1 VRRFRETLDQSWTYR
16 RGSGKRGSGEPAP
29 GLLLLFTNGEP
40 ALRAIPLR
48 NGALTLGR
56 DELELEDSRLSRRHA
71 EARFVGQRWHLKDLG
86 SKNGTFVDGKPVT
99 GELVTDRARLLRVGD
114 SLFGLL
120 SDVRGFEGAVVELRD
135 GLLVGPTLRQRWDE
149 IERAAEAGDTLHV
162 TGESGTG
169 KELAARHFHRSG
181 KRASGPFVAVN
192 CAAIP
197 PNLAERLLFGA
208 KRGAYSGADADAEGH
223 VQAANGG
230 TLFLDEIAEL
240 EPAVQAKLLRV
251 LESREVTALGASKP
265 KSVELGVVS
274 ATHQDLR
281 AAAGA
286 GKFRQDLFFRIARPH
301 VTLPPLRDRIEE
313 IPWLVQRALA
323 PSAAHVSLIEECLL
337 RPWPGNVREL
347 LVELKH
353 AQLEAAKQKAPRVEV
368 EHLGA
373 DAGRELEASADS
385 QSSAGAPALSD
396 DQVMEA
402 LRKEGGN
409 VTRAARA
416 MGWHRNQLRRWLT
429 KKNVDPSQLGD
440 GGDDGDTEET

>member
-16 RGSGKRGSGEPAP
+16 RGNKRSSGEPTP
-29 GLLLLFTNGEP
+29 GLLLLFTNGEA

-56 DELELEDSRLSRRHA
+56 DELELDDSRLSRRHA
-71 EARFVGQRWHLKDLG
+71 EAHFDGQRWHLKDLG

-99 GELVTDRARLLRVGD
+99 GELVTDHARLLRVGD

-135 GLLVGPTLRQRWDE
+135 GSLIGPTLRQRWDE
-149 IERAAEAGDTLHV
+149 IERAAQAGDTLHV

-169 KELAARHFHRSG
+169 KELAARHFHKSS
-181 KRASGPFVAVN
+181 KRAGGPFVAVN

-208 KRGAYSGADADAEGH
+208 KRGAYSGADADADGH

-240 EPAVQAKLLRV
+240 DSAVQAKLLRV
-251 LESREVTALGASKP
+251 LESREVTALGASKAKP
-265 KSVELGVVS
+265 VDIGVVS

-281 AAAGA
+281 AAAGT

-301 VTLPPLRDRIEE
+301 VMLPPLRDRIEE
-313 IPWLVQRALA
+313 IPWLLQRALA
-323 PSAAHVSLIEECLL
+323 PSAAHVSLVEECLL

-353 AQLEAAKQKAPRVEV
+353 AQLEAANKKSPRVEV

-373 DAGRELEASADS
+373 DAGREL
-385 QSSAGAPALSD
+385 QTAGAGDAAGSAPELSD
-396 DQVMEA
+396 DQVLEA

-416 MGWHRNQLRRWLT
+416 IGWHRNQLRRWLS
-429 KKNVDPSQLGD
+429 KNNVDPTQLGD
-440 GGDDGDTEET
+440 GGTDPEAS